1 VYLPTILGFFAFLLL
16 LLIGGVRARALWLAT
31 AVIVGAEGAL
41 FLMWALVSH
50 GTLRY

>member
-1 VYLPTILGFFAFLLL
+1 MYLPTILGFFAFLLL
-16 LLIGGVRARALWLAT
+16 LIGGVRARVLWLAT

-50 GTLRY
+50 GTIRY